1 MQRAQDELR
10 GLLKYQVIPVESG
23 YDEIMAEEDWQ
34 ALQKKVESGGK
45 LCILQ
50 NVGTLVARKL
60 EKKRKKS
67 CKCVSHVKQMLHYF
81 LAEYKKCPYHNI
93 IL

>member
-1 MQRAQDELR
+1 MIYCYNKQSELQRAQDELR

-50 NVGTLVARKL
+50 NVGT
-60 EKKRKKS
+60 
-67 CKCVSHVKQMLHYF
+67 
-81 LAEYKKCPYHNI
+81 
-93 IL
+93 